1 MRKLILLLAM
11 GLTLTASA
19 MDAVDFLRVSIQ
31 KSNEFSTTQKEALL
45 SRLALTG
52 RYSAAAGAVCEETL
66 ITVMASVR
74 VQDNPKQTHLEQQ
87 MIVARDHS
95 YWLRIWGRHLASE
108 LFPRDF
114 PANLKD
120 VILELKSPLPTCT
133 LQPPVIRKQGVS
145 LEGDMLRLTR
155 IPVRQIRCNQKE
167 FLSSYRKAIPLILNE
182 IILEAI
188 DNEKWTAAQTALKG
202 MSVLG
207 ENNLLSAPAAY
218 LVCLHT
224 DPSSAELPDLL
235 KQTVGCYSNLPEKWK
250 NLLLDS
256 ALEKERSADVTLF
269 LKAAGCMLQE
279 RGDDK

>member
-1 MRKLILLLAM
+1 MQKLILLLSM

-31 KSNEFSTTQKEALL
+31 KSNEISTSQKEALL
-45 SRLALTG
+45 SGLARTG

-66 ITVMASVR
+66 ITVTASVH
-74 VQDNPKQTHLEQQ
+74 VPDNPKQTHLEQQ
-87 MIVARDHS
+87 ILVSRDHS

-120 VILELKSPLPTCT
+120 VILELKAPLPTCT
-133 LQPPVIRKQGVS
+133 LQPPVIRKQGVTP
-145 LEGDMLRLTR
+145 EGDMLRLTR

-207 ENNLLSAPAAY
+207 EKNLLSPPAAY
-218 LVCLHT
+218 LVYLHT

-235 KQTVGCYSNLPEKWK
+235 RQTLECYSSLPEKWR

-256 ALEKERSADVTLF
+256 ALEKERSSDVTLF
-269 LKAAGCMLQE
+269 LKAAGCIIQE
-279 RGDDK
+279 KGDDK